1 MLYLLASVIMN
12 NKDVDQFDSPR
23 KGSNSKDNSGKQHDI
38 VADLKDI
45 KNYDAVFKESFEFY
59 KGKDLTFFGV
69 DLAQI
74 TETLNPEI
82 TQLKVDKYFAD
93 IVFKLADGTGL
104 HLEWEADLN
113 QDDIL
118 RFCIYH
124 ASLTR
129 NHKMSFKTV
138 VFTKKEPSCNSYTG
152 DCLNFKPEIVNL
164 GSYDAE
170 KTLEVIHTQ
179 INNGETINDLQL
191 IYLPLY
197 GSNRNPVQI
206 IRDVVDV
213 AKKAYANSDHARDV
227 VMMSF
232 VAANKVISKDEIRDL
247 WEEIIMSISDLKIVQ
262 VAVEKTEERMRAETE
277 EKVKAVRAETIRKMK
292 AKGYPCN
299 EIGEIVNLST
309 KEVEEYLKEA

>member
-1 MLYLLASVIMN
+1 MN
-12 NKDVDQFDSPR
+12 NKEPNQFDTTAEEQ
-23 KGSNSKDNSGKQHDI
+23 NSKENSGKQHDI

-93 IVFKLADGTGL
+93 IVFRLADGTGL
-104 HLEWEADLN
+104 HLEWEADLS

-129 NHKMSFKTV
+129 NYNVSFKTV
-138 VFTKKEPSCNSYTG
+138 VFTKKAPRCNSYEG

-170 KTLEVIHTQ
+170 KALEVIRTQ
-179 INNGETINDLQL
+179 INNGEAINDLQL

-197 GSNRNPVQI
+197 GSKRNPAQI

-213 AKKAYANSDHARDV
+213 AKKAYTNSDHARDI

-232 VAANKVISKDEIRDL
+232 VAANRVISTDEIRDL
-247 WEEIIMSISDLKIVQ
+247 WEEIIMSISDLKIIQ
-262 VAVEKTEERMRAETE
+262 VAVEKTEERMRAENE
-277 EKVKAVRAETIRKMK
+277 EKSKIDKIETIKRMR
-292 AKGYPCN
+292 AKGLEFPIICD
-299 EIGEIVNLST
+299 VLNLQEN
-309 KEVEEYLKEA
+309 EVEEYLKEA